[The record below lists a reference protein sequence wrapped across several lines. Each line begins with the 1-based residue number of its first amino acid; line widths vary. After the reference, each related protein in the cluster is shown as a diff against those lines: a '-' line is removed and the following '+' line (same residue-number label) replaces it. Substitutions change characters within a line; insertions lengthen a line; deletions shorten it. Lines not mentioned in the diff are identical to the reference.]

1 MPRPTMP
8 DIRLITLD
16 LDDTLLN
23 SDKHISPRTEAALRR
38 AAEAGVEIVPASGRG
53 AQTLWKYVEQLGTV
67 DAVVTTNGSQ
77 VLNRQHEVIFER
89 RIPKDTA
96 RQIARFAEDHNWY
109 IQGYTA
115 DDFYYEKVTKETE
128 LYHQFGGHWGYPI
141 GKLSENITEDPYK
154 MIFIE
159 EDMEEMARLRA
170 AADERFSKEVNL
182 FGSKPFYY
190 EATAPGCTKGE
201 ALLRLAEEHGISRE
215 EIMCCGDS
223 DNDLSMLDAAGYA
236 VAVGNARDSVKA
248 HANIVCASNDEEGV
262 AQVVEQYIL

>member
-1 MPRPTMP
+1 MAVK
-8 DIRLITLD
+8 LLAFD
-16 LDDTLLN
+16 LDDTLLK
-23 SDKHISPRTEAALRR
+23 SDLTIGERTIRALRT
-38 AAEAGVEIVPASGRG
+38 AHEKGVLIVPASGRG
-53 AQTLWKYVEQLGTV
+53 AQTLWKYVEQIDTV
-67 DAVVTTNGSQ
+67 NAVVTTNGSQ

-89 RIPKDTA
+89 RIPLQTA
-96 RQIARFAEDHNWY
+96 KVIAKFAEDHNWY

-128 LYHQFGGHWGYPI
+128 LYHRFGGHWGYPI
-141 GKLSENITEDPYK
+141 GKLSENIKEDPYK

-159 EDMEEMARLRA
+159 EDLEEMRKLRA
-170 AADERFSKEVNL
+170 AADERFSGEVNL
-182 FGSKPFYY
+182 FVSKPFYY